1 MINKH
6 KQKKIFV
13 EMSACKYMFKNV
25 AHVSVDLIHVLLE
38 GNLRIQT

>member
-13 EMSACKYMFKNV
+13 EMSAFKYMFKNV
-25 AHVSVDLIHVLLE
+25 AHVSVDLILLE